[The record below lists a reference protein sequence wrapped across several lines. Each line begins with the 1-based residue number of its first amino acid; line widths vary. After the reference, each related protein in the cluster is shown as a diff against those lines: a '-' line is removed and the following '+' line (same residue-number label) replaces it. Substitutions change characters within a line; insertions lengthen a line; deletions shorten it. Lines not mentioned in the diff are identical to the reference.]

1 MAAVVL
7 HANDDVAV
15 LIRPVTAGERI
26 AVGGARGTLSLRVAA
41 DLPLGHKV
49 ALRPLASGA
58 DVRKYGEVI
67 GRLTAEVDVGGHVHI
82 QNLTSLRAH

>member
-26 AVGGARGTLSLRVAA
+26 PVGGARGVLSLCVAS

-49 ALRPLASGA
+49 ALHPLARGA

-67 GRLTAEVDVGGHVHI
+67 GRLTEAVDAGGHVHVH
-82 QNLTSLRAH
+82 NLMSLRAH